1 VGLFALQGGTTA
13 PVIDASFDWFQIA
26 PDEPA
31 GPVDPSDEFTASTL
45 DKCRWN
51 AVTREDPAAYRIDG
65 GELRIDVPNGDI
77 YGTGNTGP
85 ANFILQTAPTGD
97 WTLQTRVDGSAFT
110 EQYQQGGLLVYA
122 DDDNYLKLDF
132 VVDNTAGAAVSRRIE
147 FRSEIGGVV
156 QNPQPGIANLTSAV
170 WHLRL
175 ARSGD
180 TYTASYSA
188 NGTDWTSLEPLTNA
202 AAGAT
207 PKVGLFSLGAAQ
219 QASKP
224 VSFDYF
230 RLTPAGSTDT
240 VAPVTAADVTGP
252 ATNGWFT
259 AAATVTLTATDNSGG
274 SGVARTEYQIDAAT
288 AWTAYTEPVTVA
300 GDGTHE
306 VRFRSVDGAGNV
318 EAAKAVA
325 VKVDATAPVTTA
337 TFAPANDDGWHA
349 GTVPVTLAAADPASG
364 VASVEYALDGGPWTP
379 YTQPVDVTGD
389 GEHELLYRAT
399 DNAGNVETVKSAVLT
414 IDATKPILLVGGI
427 ADGQLYGDSQD
438 VRVTFQAVDPTSGVK
453 SVVGTL
459 DGRAYQNNTLQAMY
473 ELNLGMHELVV
484 TATDQAGNQTTSNV
498 RFFVT
503 TSLRDMQNLHDRFKA
518 TGRLSAQAHR
528 QLSNRLTAIRQAEA
542 GGNDARAIRLLG
554 AYKELVADPAL
565 VTDPEVRA
573 ALTRDADAMIVRLG
587 GQPGAAGAAANGGK
601 PLTGTGRLPGDP
613 TTVPDGG
620 TL

>member
-1 VGLFALQGGTTA
+1 
-13 PVIDASFDWFQIA
+13 
-26 PDEPA
+26 
-31 GPVDPSDEFTASTL
+31 
-45 DKCRWN
+45 
-51 AVTREDPAAYRIDG
+51 
-65 GELRIDVPNGDI
+65 
-77 YGTGNTGP
+77 
-85 ANFILQTAPTGD
+85 
-97 WTLQTRVDGSAFT
+97 
-110 EQYQQGGLLVYA
+110 
-122 DDDNYLKLDF
+122 
-132 VVDNTAGAAVSRRIE
+132 
-147 FRSEIGGVV
+147 
-156 QNPQPGIANLTSAV
+156 
-170 WHLRL
+170 
-175 ARSGD
+175 
-180 TYTASYSA
+180 
-188 NGTDWTSLEPLTNA
+188 
-202 AAGAT
+202 
-207 PKVGLFSLGAAQ
+207 
-219 QASKP
+219 
-224 VSFDYF
+224 
-230 RLTPAGSTDT
+230 
-240 VAPVTAADVTGP
+240 
-252 ATNGWFT
+252 
-259 AAATVTLTATDNSGG
+259 
-274 SGVARTEYQIDAAT
+274 
-288 AWTAYTEPVTVA
+288 
-300 GDGTHE
+300 
-306 VRFRSVDGAGNV
+306 
-318 EAAKAVA
+318 
-325 VKVDATAPVTTA
+325 
-337 TFAPANDDGWHA
+337 
-349 GTVPVTLAAADPASG
+349 
-364 VASVEYALDGGPWTP
+364 
-379 YTQPVDVTGD
+379 VDVTGD
-389 GEHELLYRAT
+389 AGHELLYRAT